1 KPSNSNKVLIK
12 HRDPDILEYR
22 SSKYID

>member
-1 KPSNSNKVLIK
+1 VLIK

-22 SSKYID
+22 SSKHIDEN

>member
-1 KPSNSNKVLIK
+1 NKVLIK

-22 SSKYID
+22 SSKHIDEN

>member
-1 KPSNSNKVLIK
+1 NSNKVLIK

-22 SSKYID
+22 SSKHIDEN

>member
-1 KPSNSNKVLIK
+1 RNSNKVLIK

-22 SSKYID
+22 SSKHIDEN